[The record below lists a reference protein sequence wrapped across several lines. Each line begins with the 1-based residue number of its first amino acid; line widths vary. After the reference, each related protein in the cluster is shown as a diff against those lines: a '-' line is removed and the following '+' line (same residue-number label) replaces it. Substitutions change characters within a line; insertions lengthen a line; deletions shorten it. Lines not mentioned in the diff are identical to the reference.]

1 MLTRKPLAVLL
12 DAGNTLLCLDFPA
25 IAGVLFRS
33 GIALTAEKLARAEY
47 QGRVAVNSTVRADLS
62 STDRNRAYT
71 YFAAILTGAGLSDG
85 DIPSLFDAI
94 RAVNDAEGLWRV
106 VPEGTREMLAS
117 LRNEGVKV
125 GVISNADGRVEAQLA
140 AARLSEHLD
149 FVIDS
154 HRVGVEKPDPRIFR
168 MGLERAGV
176 APEDAVYVGD
186 LYTIDVLGA
195 RAVGMPGVLVD
206 PLSLETVDCPR
217 VRTVAELPGL
227 FPRAE

>member
-1 MLTRKPLAVLL
+1 VLTRRPRAVLL

-25 IAGVLFRS
+25 IAAVLGRNGVP
-33 GIALTAEKLARAEY
+33 LTAAALARAEY
-47 QGRVAVNSTVRADLS
+47 HGRVAVNSTVRADLS
-62 STDRNRAYT
+62 STDKSRAYT
-71 YFAAILTGAGLSDG
+71 YFAAILEGAGLG
-85 DIPSLFDAI
+85 AADIPALFAAI

-117 LRNEGVKV
+117 LRADGVTV

-140 AARLSEHLD
+140 AAGLSGHLD

-176 APEDAVYVGD
+176 EAAAAVYVGD
-186 LYTIDVLGA
+186 LYAIDVAGA

-206 PLSLETVDCPR
+206 PLLLESVDCPR

-227 FPRAE
+227 FPV